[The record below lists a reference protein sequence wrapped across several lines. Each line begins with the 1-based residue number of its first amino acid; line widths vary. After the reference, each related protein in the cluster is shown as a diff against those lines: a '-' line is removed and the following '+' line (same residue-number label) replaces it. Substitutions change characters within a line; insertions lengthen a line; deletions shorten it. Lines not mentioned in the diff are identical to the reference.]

1 MEDKVTPTPRN
12 YRKLLF
18 LIPVLLLALLLWKC
32 TADNAEQ
39 RRVDEEIATAEGLAK
54 IVSETFRDKS
64 DLKVASVSG
73 KVAVT
78 SVNHGTIF
86 TTKQRARYPYS
97 VDYFVNLAELDGADL
112 KYNPAAKELIV
123 KLPDV
128 TVASPNVDESRI
140 EIIDRQGLFRSP
152 RAGENLARRAS
163 SLAGQGAA
171 KSAREP
177 AKLQKARDNARATI
191 GNLLQLPLKAAGHDD
206 VKVTV
211 RFPTEGT
218 DDPSYINLSTPYD
231 QAIREARERRAAEGK
246 Q

>member
-1 MEDKVTPTPRN
+1 MEDSVTPARRN

-32 TADNAEQ
+32 AADNAEQ

-54 IVSETFRDKS
+54 VVSETFRDKS
-64 DLKVASVSG
+64 ELKVASVNG

-78 SVNHGTIF
+78 SVNRGTIF
-86 TTKQRARYPYS
+86 TTKQRASFPYS
-97 VDYFVNLAELDGADL
+97 VDYFVNLADLDGADL
-112 KYNPAAKELIV
+112 NYDPAAKELIV

-128 TVASPNVDESRI
+128 TVAPPNVDESRI
-140 EIIDRQGLFRSP
+140 EIIDREGIFRSA
-152 RAGENLARRAS
+152 RAGENLALRGS
-163 SLAGQGAA
+163 KLADQGAA

-191 GNLLQLPLKAAGHDD
+191 GNLLQLPLKAAGHED

-218 DDPSYINLSTPYD
+218 DDPSYINLSTPYE
-231 QAIREARERRAAEGK
+231 QAIREARERRAAEAQK
-246 Q
+246 